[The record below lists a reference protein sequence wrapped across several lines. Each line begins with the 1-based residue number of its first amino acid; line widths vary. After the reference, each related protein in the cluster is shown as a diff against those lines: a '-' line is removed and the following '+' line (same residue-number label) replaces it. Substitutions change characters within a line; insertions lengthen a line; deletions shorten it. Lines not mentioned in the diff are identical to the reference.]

1 MGEINQELKETT
13 ESWNKERREKEEGRD
28 IWADFLVRP
37 KSVIATMKNLENKSM
52 ENRFKEKR

>member
-1 MGEINQELKETT
+1 MKEAT
-13 ESWNKERREKEEGRD
+13 ESWDKERREKEEGRD
-28 IWADFLVRP
+28 IWADFLVKP